1 LRPFCN
7 GFLKSAVAGGAVD
20 PNMSRSLPIA
30 NRPPASWSVPLW
42 LLLVVFGALA
52 AHGQVDTNLIPVL
65 APPAAE
71 VPPTFWEQHQTAII
85 LGGLALLVFEVIHW
99 SARLRPAAPV
109 VAAPEAEA
117 RQALSACASQPE
129 DGKFLSEVSRI
140 LRRYLVAAF
149 ALPPVEA
156 TTAEFCARLGGNE
169 RVGAELGDRITR
181 FLRECDE
188 RKFSPASASAPLNA
202 VASALD
208 LVERAEARRAAS
220 RQIPAA
226 S

>member
-1 LRPFCN
+1 MRW
-7 GFLKSAVAGGAVD
+7 SAG
-20 PNMSRSLPIA
+20 
-30 NRPPASWSVPLW
+30 LW
-42 LLLVVFGALA
+42 LLSGVFGAMA
-52 AHGQVDTNLIPVL
+52 VHGQVDTNLIPVL

-71 VPPTFWEQHQTAII
+71 MPPSFWEQHQTAII
-85 LGGLALLVFEVIHW
+85 LGGLALLVFEVIYW
-99 SARLRPAAPV
+99 GARLRPVAPV
-109 VAAPEAEA
+109 VVAPEAEA
-117 RQALSACASQPE
+117 RQALSACASLPE

-156 TTAEFCARLGGNE
+156 TTAEFCTRLAGNE
-169 RVGAELGDRITR
+169 RIGAELGDRITR

-188 RKFSPASASAPLNA
+188 RKFSPASAAAPLNA

-208 LVERAEARRAAS
+208 LVDRAEARRAAS
-220 RQIPAA
+220 RQTLAA